1 MPSSFTSS
9 LVADLTRDEG
19 RKLRLYQDGEG
30 NWTIGVGH
38 NLTANGISDAICDA
52 LLAED
57 IANAEALLDRNFPW
71 WRTLDEVRQRAVV
84 NLAFNLGAK
93 LLDFTITMGRL
104 QARNYSAAADALL
117 ANGRWVAQVGPRA
130 QRLAWMVRVGSTTE
144 GAGT

>member
-1 MPSSFTSS
+1 VPSSFTTS

-19 RKLRLYQDGEG
+19 RVLKPYEDSLG
-30 NWTIGVGH
+30 NLTIGVGH

-71 WRTLDEVRQRAVV
+71 WREMDEARQRVVV

-93 LLDFTITMGRL
+93 LLDFTVTMGRL
-104 QARNYSAAADALL
+104 QARNYLAAAESLL
-117 ANGRWVAQVGPRA
+117 RNTRWVAQVGPRA
-130 QRLAWMVRVGSTTE
+130 QRLADLLTSGTDP
-144 GAGT
+144 AGPGV